1 MESKKEF
8 FLECYKLGIIKFG
21 RFTLKSGIES
31 PFYVDLRPLA
41 SDPKILKNLANY
53 LLEML
58 PLDNFDLI
66 CGVPYAA
73 LPMATAMSLESYI
86 PLIIKRKEAK
96 SYGTKKLIEGIYQ
109 KGQNCLLVEDV
120 ITSGKSLVETIA
132 EVEQEDLKVSDI
144 VVVLDREQGG
154 KQLLES
160 KGYRVH
166 TLFNISEVCGILQE
180 NGELSDEEVKR
191 IQDFLQGNHIQFEEE
206 IRPSYEQ
213 KLKNAQHSVSKKL
226 LEKALAKKSNLIAS
240 ADVTT
245 TQELLDLAE
254 KVGPHVI
261 ALKTHIDIISDFD
274 YEKTIIPL
282 KQIAAKHQFLLM
294 EDRKFADIGNTQELQ
309 FTSGVFKI
317 TDWADFVT
325 SQVIGGFESLDCF
338 QNVGVVAIVG
348 MSSKGA
354 LTTASYREEA
364 LKIASSHPN
373 VIGGVS
379 QNKIPE
385 ELLLFTPGVNL
396 ADSGDGKGQQY
407 NTPEHVFKTLHTDFI
422 IVGRG
427 IYKSDNPE
435 AAAIIY
441 KTEGWNAYVN
451 SLEKNAIQG

>member
-1 MESKKEF
+1 MDSKKDF

-96 SYGTKKLIEGIYQ
+96 SYGTKKLIEGIYE

-120 ITSGKSLVETIA
+120 ITSGKSLIETIA
-132 EVEQEDLKVSDI
+132 EVEAEDLKVSDI

-154 KQLLES
+154 KELLES
-160 KGYRVH
+160 KGYNVH
-166 TLFNISEVCGILQE
+166 TLFNISEVCAILQE
-180 NGELSDEEVKR
+180 TGDLSESEVQR
-191 IQDFLQGNHIQFEEE
+191 IQDFLHGNHIEFEEKK
-206 IRPSYEQ
+206 RLSYEQ
-213 KLKNAQHSVSKKL
+213 KLSNAQHSV
-226 LEKALAKKSNLIAS
+226 AKKILEIAIEKQTNLIAS

-245 TQELLDLAE
+245 TQELINLAD
-254 KVGPHVI
+254 KVGPHI
-261 ALKTHIDIISDFD
+261 AALKTHIDIISDFD
-274 YEKTIIPL
+274 YNATILPL
-282 KQIAAKHQFLLM
+282 QELAKKHNFLLM

-309 FTSGVFKI
+309 FTSSVFQISK
-317 TDWADFVT
+317 WADFVT
-325 SQVIGGFESLDCF
+325 SQVIGGYESLDCF
-338 QNVGVVAIVG
+338 SNVGVVTIIG
-348 MSSKGA
+348 MSSKGT
-354 LTTASYREEA
+354 LTTSEYREQA
-364 LKIASSHPN
+364 LKITLSHPN

-379 QNKIPE
+379 QNQLRE
-385 ELLLFTPGVNL
+385 EILLFTPGINL
-396 ADSGDGKGQQY
+396 QDTGDGKGQQY
-407 NTPEHVFKTLHTDFI
+407 NTPEHAFGSLHTDFI

-427 IYKSDNPE
+427 IYKSDDPE
-435 AAAIIY
+435 NAALIY
-441 KTEGWNAYVN
+441 RNAGWKAYQD
-451 SLEKNAIQG
+451 SL